1 MSKIYDKHANLIDVE
16 DDEPEHCAADTVILW
31 LMFLIVVGVLV
42 TGILDRWF

>member
-1 MSKIYDKHANLIDVE
+1 MSKR
-16 DDEPEHCAADTVILW
+16 AADTVILW